1 VLGLFITAGGN
12 LSIVESHMADA
23 PEIVSDPTG
32 TASRYRRVATNAVVV
47 SDEPQTAAFYEAV
60 VPSEW
65 TRGVREAR
73 EVEREGMA

>member
-1 VLGLFITAGGN
+1 MLGLFITAGGN

-32 TASRYRRVATNAVVV
+32 TASRYRRVATDNTVVV

-60 VPSEW
+60 VPSE
-65 TRGVREAR
+65 
-73 EVEREGMA
+73 